1 MCELLGVSTSG
12 YYAWLRRPPS
22 VRELL
27 DRELTETIIEIWKA
41 SDRTYGAPRIHA
53 ELADDY
59 NIRVGKKRVARLM
72 RAAGIQGVSRRKWIR
87 TTIRDEKMRPAPDL
101 VQRQF
106 TAERPDQVWV
116 ADITFIPTWEGWVY
130 LAAVQDMW
138 SRRIVGW
145 SLADHM
151 RTELVQAALDMAI
164 RTRRPDRVIHHSDQG
179 SQYTSVAFGL
189 ACHQAGIAPSM
200 GSVGD
205 WDDNAM
211 AESFF
216 ATLKTERIHRRSY
229 RTRTEATNDVFTW
242 IEGRYNL
249 RRRHST
255 LGYQSPAT
263 FEETNWP
270 NTP

>member
-1 MCELLGVSTSG
+1 MKANQAEHAVDRMCELLGVSTSG

-164 RTRRPDRVIHHSDQG
+164 RIRRPDRVIHHSDQG
-179 SQYTSVAFGL
+179 SQPRFKGWSQHLLVDRSLEA
-189 ACHQAGIAPSM
+189 
-200 GSVGD
+200 
-205 WDDNAM
+205 
-211 AESFF
+211 
-216 ATLKTERIHRRSY
+216 RR
-229 RTRTEATNDVFTW
+229 
-242 IEGRYNL
+242 GL
-249 RRRHST
+249 RRVSSIRGFCGV
-255 LGYQSPAT
+255 GY
-263 FEETNWP
+263 
-270 NTP
+270 